1 MSENTKF
8 SFKAETNKVLKIIT
22 HSLYQQSEVFLRE
35 LISNASDALNKA
47 RLKKLT
53 SDTILNPDLELEIKK
68 ISIDKTNKTL
78 TISDSG
84 IGMSKKELMEN
95 LGTIAKSGTENFLK
109 ALEEGEND
117 SSELIGMFG
126 VGFYSAFLVS
136 DKVEVVTKGISTKST
151 GWKWSSDGE
160 DSFSIETIDKNER
173 GTEIILYIKDDE
185 SEYLEEFRIKQ
196 LVKQYS
202 NYVAFPIKLI
212 KEDEE
217 EDDEILN
224 EQKAIWRQS
233 PDEVTEEEYDAF
245 YRYLGQSGTPLAKIH
260 VRVESPI
267 QFSAILY
274 IPSFKP
280 QNFGMTNDKW
290 GLTLYNRKVL
300 INEYNKDLLPEWSRF
315 IVGVVDGEDFQLNV
329 SREVLQSTRATRT
342 IEKYLTK
349 QIIKK
354 LEDIA
359 NETEKLIDDDEK
371 PESFID
377 YMLLWRE
384 FGAFIKE
391 GVASEAKHKERLIEL
406 LRFNSTDENGKDG
419 SVSLEDYVKR
429 MGVDQEKIYYLT
441 GLEYDLLK
449 NSPHLGYY
457 KKNKLEVLLLGE
469 PIDSFLMMHLTDYHE
484 KEFFLIDQDEE
495 ESGEENEDGDA
506 ASNSDNEEEQETK
519 LKEGPFAPLLNK
531 MVDVL
536 GGRVRDVKMSDR
548 LVGSMA
554 RLVTPSGGINS
565 NLQRAMKIMD
575 AQGGNAG
582 LGLPMMGKVLQLN
595 PENKIIIAL
604 NNIIEKD
611 TKDERIEPLI
621 LQIHDNARI
630 LEGDVPDFSDMLN
643 RVETIMNYSLNQK

>member
-53 SDTILNPDLELEIKK
+53 SDTILDPDLELEIK
-68 ISIDKTNKTL
+68 IRLDKTNKTL

-359 NETEKLIDDDEK
+359 NETQKLIDEDEK

-495 ESGEENEDGDA
+495 ESGEENEDGDS

-595 PENKIIIAL
+595 PENEIIVTL

-630 LEGDVPDFSDMLN
+630 LEGDVPDFSDMLK

>member
-53 SDTILNPDLELEIKK
+53 SDTILNPDLELEIK

-212 KEDEE
+212 KKDEE
-217 EDDEILN
+217 KEDEILN

-359 NETEKLIDDDEK
+359 NETQKLIDEDEK

-495 ESGEENEDGDA
+495 ESGEENEDGDS

-595 PENKIIIAL
+595 PENEIIITL

>member
-53 SDTILNPDLELEIKK
+53 SDTILDPDLELEIR

-359 NETEKLIDDDEK
+359 NETQKLIDDDEK

-429 MGVDQEKIYYLT
+429 MEVDQEKIYYLT

-495 ESGEENEDGDA
+495 ESGEENEDRDT

-595 PENKIIIAL
+595 PENEIIVTL

-630 LEGDVPDFSDMLN
+630 LEGDVPDFSDMLK

>member
-53 SDTILNPDLELEIKK
+53 SDTILDPDLELEIK

-160 DSFSIETIDKNER
+160 DSFSIETIEKNER

-217 EDDEILN
+217 DEILN

-359 NETEKLIDDDEK
+359 NETQKLIDDDEK

-495 ESGEENEDGDA
+495 ESGEENEDGDT

-595 PENKIIIAL
+595 PENEIIVTL

-630 LEGDVPDFSDMLN
+630 LEGDVPDFSDMLK

>member
-53 SDTILNPDLELEIKK
+53 SDTILDPDLELEIK

-217 EDDEILN
+217 EEDEILN

-359 NETEKLIDDDEK
+359 NETQKLIDDDEK

-429 MGVDQEKIYYLT
+429 MEVDQEKIYYLT

-495 ESGEENEDGDA
+495 ESGEENEDRDT

-595 PENKIIIAL
+595 PENEIIITL

-630 LEGDVPDFSDMLN
+630 LEGDVPDFSDMLK

>member
-53 SDTILNPDLELEIKK
+53 SDTILNPDLELEIK

-160 DSFSIETIDKNER
+160 DSFSIETIEKNER

-359 NETEKLIDDDEK
+359 NETQKLIDDDEK

-495 ESGEENEDGDA
+495 ESGEENEDRDT

-595 PENKIIIAL
+595 PENEIIVTL

-630 LEGDVPDFSDMLN
+630 LEGDVPDFSDMLK

>member
-53 SDTILNPDLELEIKK
+53 SDTILDPDLELEIK

-217 EDDEILN
+217 EEDEILN

-359 NETEKLIDDDEK
+359 NETQKLIDDDEK

-429 MGVDQEKIYYLT
+429 MEVDQEKIYYLT

-495 ESGEENEDGDA
+495 ESGEENEDGDS

-595 PENKIIIAL
+595 PENEIIITL

-630 LEGDVPDFSDMLN
+630 LEGDVPDFSDMLK

>member
-53 SDTILNPDLELEIKK
+53 SDTILDPDLELEIR

-233 PDEVTEEEYDAF
+233 PDEVTEDEYDAF

-359 NETEKLIDDDEK
+359 NETQKLIDEDEK

-495 ESGEENEDGDA
+495 ESGEENEDRDT

-595 PENKIIIAL
+595 PENEIIITL

-630 LEGDVPDFSDMLN
+630 LEGDVPDFSDMLK

>member
-53 SDTILNPDLELEIKK
+53 SDTILDPDLELEIK
-68 ISIDKTNKTL
+68 IRIDKTNKTL

-217 EDDEILN
+217 EEDEILN

-359 NETEKLIDDDEK
+359 NETQKLIDEDEK

-495 ESGEENEDGDA
+495 ESGEENEDGDT

-595 PENKIIIAL
+595 PENEIIITL

-630 LEGDVPDFSDMLN
+630 LEGDVPDFSDMLK

>member
-53 SDTILNPDLELEIKK
+53 SDTILDPDLELEIR

-217 EDDEILN
+217 EEDEILN

-359 NETEKLIDDDEK
+359 NETQKLIDDDEK

-429 MGVDQEKIYYLT
+429 MEVDQEKIYYLT

-495 ESGEENEDGDA
+495 ESGEENEDRDT

-595 PENKIIIAL
+595 PENEIIVTL

-630 LEGDVPDFSDMLN
+630 LEGDVPDFSDMLK

>member
-53 SDTILNPDLELEIKK
+53 SDTILDPDLELEIR

-217 EDDEILN
+217 DEILN

-359 NETEKLIDDDEK
+359 NETQKLIDDDEK

-429 MGVDQEKIYYLT
+429 MEVDQEKIYYLT

-495 ESGEENEDGDA
+495 ESGEENEDGDP

-643 RVETIMNYSLNQK
+643 RVEKIMSYSLKNK

>member
-53 SDTILNPDLELEIKK
+53 SDTILDPDLELEIK
-68 ISIDKTNKTL
+68 IRIDKTNKTL

-212 KEDEE
+212 KEDKEE
-217 EDDEILN
+217 EDEILN

-233 PDEVTEEEYDAF
+233 PDEVTEDEYDAF

-359 NETEKLIDDDEK
+359 NETQKLIDEDEK

-429 MGVDQEKIYYLT
+429 MEVDQEKIYYLT

-457 KKNKLEVLLLGE
+457 EKNKLEVLLLGE

-495 ESGEENEDGDA
+495 ESGEENEDGDS

-595 PENKIIIAL
+595 PENEIIITL

-630 LEGDVPDFSDMLN
+630 LEGDVPDFSDMLK

>member
-53 SDTILNPDLELEIKK
+53 SDTILDPDLELEIK
-68 ISIDKTNKTL
+68 IRLDKTNKTL

-217 EDDEILN
+217 EEDEILN

-233 PDEVTEEEYDAF
+233 PDEVTEDEYDAF

-359 NETEKLIDDDEK
+359 NETQKLIDEDEK

-429 MGVDQEKIYYLT
+429 MEVDQEKIYYLT

-495 ESGEENEDGDA
+495 ESGEENEDGDS

-595 PENKIIIAL
+595 PENEIIITL

-630 LEGDVPDFSDMLN
+630 LEGDVPDFSDMLK

>member
-53 SDTILNPDLELEIKK
+53 SDTILDPDLELEIK
-68 ISIDKTNKTL
+68 IRIDKTNKTL

-359 NETEKLIDDDEK
+359 NETQKLIDDDEK

-495 ESGEENEDGDA
+495 ESGEENEDRDT

-595 PENKIIIAL
+595 PENEIIVTL

-630 LEGDVPDFSDMLN
+630 LEGDVPDFSDMLK

>member
-53 SDTILNPDLELEIKK
+53 SDTILDPDLELEIR

-359 NETEKLIDDDEK
+359 NETQKLIDDDEK

-495 ESGEENEDGDA
+495 ESGEENEDGDT

-595 PENKIIIAL
+595 PENEIIVTL

-630 LEGDVPDFSDMLN
+630 LEGDVPDFSDMLK

>member
-53 SDTILNPDLELEIKK
+53 SDTILDPDLELEIK
-68 ISIDKTNKTL
+68 IRIDKTNKTL

-217 EDDEILN
+217 EEDEILN

-233 PDEVTEEEYDAF
+233 PDEVTEDEYDAF

-359 NETEKLIDDDEK
+359 NETQKLIDEDEK

-429 MGVDQEKIYYLT
+429 MEVDQEKIYYLT

-495 ESGEENEDGDA
+495 ESGEENEDGDS

-630 LEGDVPDFSDMLN
+630 LEGDVPDFSDMLK

>member
-53 SDTILNPDLELEIKK
+53 SDTILDPDLELEIR

-217 EDDEILN
+217 DEILN

-349 QIIKK
+349 QI
-354 LEDIA
+354 
-359 NETEKLIDDDEK
+359 
-371 PESFID
+371 
-377 YMLLWRE
+377 
-384 FGAFIKE
+384 
-391 GVASEAKHKERLIEL
+391 
-406 LRFNSTDENGKDG
+406 
-419 SVSLEDYVKR
+419 
-429 MGVDQEKIYYLT
+429 
-441 GLEYDLLK
+441 
-449 NSPHLGYY
+449 
-457 KKNKLEVLLLGE
+457 KKN
-469 PIDSFLMMHLTDYHE
+469 
-484 KEFFLIDQDEE
+484 
-495 ESGEENEDGDA
+495 
-506 ASNSDNEEEQETK
+506 
-519 LKEGPFAPLLNK
+519 
-531 MVDVL
+531 
-536 GGRVRDVKMSDR
+536 
-548 LVGSMA
+548 
-554 RLVTPSGGINS
+554 
-565 NLQRAMKIMD
+565 
-575 AQGGNAG
+575 
-582 LGLPMMGKVLQLN
+582 
-595 PENKIIIAL
+595 
-604 NNIIEKD
+604 
-611 TKDERIEPLI
+611 
-621 LQIHDNARI
+621 
-630 LEGDVPDFSDMLN
+630 
-643 RVETIMNYSLNQK
+643 

>member
-53 SDTILNPDLELEIKK
+53 SDTILDPDLELEIR

-359 NETEKLIDDDEK
+359 NETQKLIDDDEK

-429 MGVDQEKIYYLT
+429 MEVDQEKIYYLT

-495 ESGEENEDGDA
+495 ESGEENEDGDS

-595 PENKIIIAL
+595 PENEIIVTL

-630 LEGDVPDFSDMLN
+630 LEGDVPDFSDMLK

>member
-53 SDTILNPDLELEIKK
+53 SDTILDPDLELEIK

-217 EDDEILN
+217 EEDEILN

-359 NETEKLIDDDEK
+359 NETQKLIDDDEK

-495 ESGEENEDGDA
+495 ESGEENEDRDT

-595 PENKIIIAL
+595 PENEIIVTL

-630 LEGDVPDFSDMLN
+630 LEGDVPDFSDMLK